1 MGVAQMEILME
12 SIAHSGDLGTP
23 NAPAS
28 EATAAIGEETVAD
41 SAQSLAGSSE
51 DRRFEEGIEEV
62 PAPASVPQPDR
73 ALEQLLQPLLREALR
88 FRQNTSGSMTV
99 IVCLEDGAELL
110 VHFAQRDGGVDA
122 IARCEPCDAPRLGGL
137 WPRLQ
142 EALARRRIRLAPLR
156 SVASQRPPSPSTQH
170 ISLDTELRRNRN
182 QLPLNRPGW
191 ETWA

>member
-1 MGVAQMEILME
+1 
-12 SIAHSGDLGTP
+12 ST
-23 NAPAS
+23 
-28 EATAAIGEETVAD
+28 
-41 SAQSLAGSSE
+41 
-51 DRRFEEGIEEV
+51 DRRFQEGVAEV
-62 PAPASVPQPDR
+62 GNAKTDP
-73 ALEQLLQPLLREALR
+73 ALEQLQEPLLREALR

-99 IVCLEDGAELL
+99 IVCLDDGVELL
-110 VHFAQRDGGVDA
+110 VHFAQRDGGVDS
-122 IARCEPCDAPRLGGL
+122 IARCEPGDAPRLGSL

-156 SVASQRPPSPSTQH
+156 SVASQRPPSPSTQI